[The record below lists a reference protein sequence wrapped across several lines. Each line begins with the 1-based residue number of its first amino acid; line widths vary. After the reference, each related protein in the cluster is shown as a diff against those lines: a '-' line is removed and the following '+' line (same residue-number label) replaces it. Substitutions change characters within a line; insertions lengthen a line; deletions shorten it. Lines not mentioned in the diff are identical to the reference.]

1 MYHEVD
7 FRTLYWAAHKCRQA
21 GINKTFYNVT
31 IDDMAEHG
39 LLDVIVK
46 FPNRKCTPHAV
57 LNAAR
62 NTHLPVLRYLR
73 LRGMEFWASNILD
86 AAATGDLDV
95 VKYLYEVAF
104 EDGKLPIVLSNSTA
118 MMMAAMN
125 GHYKV
130 VKYLYRTGMVCPGH
144 VIDFAAGKG
153 HFKIVK
159 FLRSVGKECS
169 GFGLRV
175 ASENGNLEMVK
186 YLVAEAKVEVDQRCI
201 TQAIQGG
208 SLEVVE
214 YLISSVITI
223 SDKFSE
229 TDASILEN
237 IDVIG
242 TAAQKGHLN
251 IIKYFYERGVP
262 ISSKAISNAASS
274 GDFETVRY
282 LYKQIGICPAGA
294 IDYAIIYGHLK
305 IAWFLLSQ
313 GGDCTVD
320 AMNFAAKHGNFNM
333 VRYLHAKGK
342 SCTTD
347 AIDFAARY
355 GHFKIVKWLRRNR
368 TEWCTHAAMY
378 GAAIERRLKIVKW
391 LHNHGAPCSPDIV
404 EHVIEDGNLDILKYL
419 HSIKKKFS
427 AEASM
432 KAAKHDR
439 LEVLQWMYDNE
450 LVDMEALTNSEHFGF
465 HTFETAEWI
474 YEHNGNVVSLES
486 IRLLRNHESFDVAD
500 WLEGKLKN

>member
-1 MYHEVD
+1 MYPEAD
-7 FRTLYWAAHKCRQA
+7 FRTLYWAAHKCRRA
-21 GINKTFYNVT
+21 GINKPFYNVT

-39 LLDVIVK
+39 LFDVIVK

-62 NTHLPVLRYLR
+62 NAHLPVLRYLR
-73 LRGMEFWASNILD
+73 LRGIEFWASNIQD

-95 VKYLYEVAF
+95 VKYLYDVAI
-104 EDGKLPIVLSNSTA
+104 EDGKMPIVLSNSNT
-118 MMMAAMN
+118 MMMAARN

-130 VKYLYRTGMVCPGH
+130 VKFLYRTGMVCPVH
-144 VIDFAAGKG
+144 VVDVAAGKG

-169 GFGLRV
+169 SFGLQG
-175 ASENGNLEMVK
+175 ASENGDLEMVK
-186 YLVAEAKVEVDQRCI
+186 YLVTEAKVEVDQWCV

-208 SLEVVE
+208 SLKVVE

-223 SDKFSE
+223 SDKFSDV
-229 TDASILEN
+229 DASILKRMG
-237 IDVIG
+237 VIE
-242 TAAQKGHLN
+242 TAAQKGHLD
-251 IIKYFYERGVP
+251 IIKYFCERGVP
-262 ISSKAISNAASS
+262 ISSGAISNAASG
-274 GDFETVRY
+274 GDFEIVRY
-282 LYKQIGICPAGA
+282 LYKQIGICPDGA
-294 IDYAIIYGHLK
+294 IGYAMIHGHFK

-313 GGDCTVD
+313 GSDCNVD
-320 AMNFAAKHGNFNM
+320 AMNFAARHGNLNM

-355 GHFKIVKWLRRNR
+355 GHFKIVKWLYRNR

-378 GAAIERRLKIVKW
+378 GAAIERRLEIVKW
-391 LHNHGAPCSPDIV
+391 LHNHGAPCSPNIV
-404 EHVIEDGNLDILKYL
+404 EHVIEDGDLDILKYL

-432 KAAKHDR
+432 KAAKHNH

-450 LVDMEALTNSEHFGF
+450 LVDMEALTDSEYFGF

-474 YEHNGNVVSLES
+474 YEHNGNVVSPES
-486 IRLLRNHESFDVAD
+486 IRLLRNQERFDVAD
-500 WLEGKLKN
+500 WLEGK